1 MDEKARAGNGRPA
14 EIAASP
20 SPCRLATMP
29 NGEAFRADR
38 VVAVRIVEEV
48 PLVGAERPRFA
59 VVIELLDGARCTI
72 DGDLARRD
80 AEALA
85 RQASREVNDQLQASR
100 AEPLA

>member
-1 MDEKARAGNGRPA
+1 MDEKASAGNGRQG
-14 EIAASP
+14 EVAASP
-20 SPCRLATMP
+20 PCRLAQMP

-38 VVAVRIVEEV
+38 VAAVRIVEEV
-48 PLVGAERPRFA
+48 PLVGAERLRFA
-59 VVIELLDGARCTI
+59 VVVELVDGSCCTI

-85 RQASREVNDQLQASR
+85 RLATREVNDQLLASR